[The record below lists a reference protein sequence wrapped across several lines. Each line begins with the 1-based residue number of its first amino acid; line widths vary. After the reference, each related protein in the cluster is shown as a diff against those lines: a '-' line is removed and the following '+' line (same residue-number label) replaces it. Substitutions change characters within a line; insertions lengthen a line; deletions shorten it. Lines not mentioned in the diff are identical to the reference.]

1 MKFFNIVLKGIWF
14 YLLGRKIAEYTNPTK
29 TQNTNLCP
37 HFAEFLWKTSLL
49 ILAFKCDIYDR
60 LYSLS
65 KPVEM
70 LMGSDTK
77 NIIYTLFNTILSRI
91 QQAIERQ
98 NERGSGF
105 THFKD

>member
-1 MKFFNIVLKGIWF
+1 
-14 YLLGRKIAEYTNPTK
+14 
-29 TQNTNLCP
+29 
-37 HFAEFLWKTSLL
+37 
-49 ILAFKCDIYDR
+49 
-60 LYSLS
+60 
-65 KPVEM
+65 M

-105 THFKD
+105 TYFKD

>member
-1 MKFFNIVLKGIWF
+1 
-14 YLLGRKIAEYTNPTK
+14 
-29 TQNTNLCP
+29 
-37 HFAEFLWKTSLL
+37 
-49 ILAFKCDIYDR
+49 
-60 LYSLS
+60 
-65 KPVEM
+65 M

-98 NERGSGF
+98 NERGSWF